1 MATDSSN
8 QAHHVVYIID
18 DDDEFRRSL
27 KTLLVTAEFQV
38 REFSSA
44 EEFLETSDNSD
55 CGCIILDLRMPGMGG
70 KALQQKLFENGN
82 QTPIIIVTA
91 YASVPVAVDAMRQGA
106 ITVLEKPFDPPVLLD
121 AVANSLKDK
130 PIAAPLKWDDVTAKY
145 ALSPR
150 QEEIAKLI
158 CDSLSNDQIAEQL
171 GITANTV
178 RMHIKLLYDKL
189 GVKDRVGVAM
199 RLLQSGDK

>member
-1 MATDSSN
+1 MATDLSK
-8 QAHHVVYIID
+8 QAHQVVYIID

-44 EEFLETSDNSD
+44 EEYLETSDHDD

-121 AVANSLKDK
+121 AVANSLKKQPRTK
-130 PIAAPLKWDDVTAKY
+130 PLNWQEVTAKY

-158 CDSLSNDQIAEQL
+158 CDSLSNEQIAEHL
-171 GITANTV
+171 GITGNTV
-178 RMHIKLLYDKL
+178 RMHIKLLYEKL

-199 RLLQSGDK
+199 RLLQR